1 MNRIQRARDSFAN
14 ALRQLGVHTFPTG
27 GNFLLAD
34 FGPTG
39 PALFAKLEHK
49 GILLRDRSK
58 DMGPGF
64 VRITIG
70 TPAEMKTLLREI
82 RRFWKKDV

>member
-1 MNRIQRARDSFAN
+1 
-14 ALRQLGVHTFPTG
+14 
-27 GNFLLAD
+27 
-34 FGPTG
+34 
-39 PALFAKLEHK
+39 
-49 GILLRDRSK
+49 
-58 DMGPGF
+58 MGPGF